1 MIAPA
6 KPLPP
11 SRLLRSLAF
20 APQIVDYKVFNLPN
34 TVTASGT
41 VDLDLASVR
50 SELLRGV
57 FCGDTALEGET
68 ASGDV
73 VLGQTEL
80 LKGRTSSNLDL
91 SSDNVDTSDLLC
103 DGVLNLDTWVDFNKV
118 VPIFYY

>member
-20 APQIVDYKVFNLPN
+20 APQTADYKVFNLPN

-50 SELLRGV
+50 SELLGGV

-91 SSDNVDTSDLLC
+91 SSDDVDTSDLLC
-103 DGVLNLDTWVDFNKV
+103 DGVLNLDTGVDFNKV
-118 VPIFYY
+118 VPILY